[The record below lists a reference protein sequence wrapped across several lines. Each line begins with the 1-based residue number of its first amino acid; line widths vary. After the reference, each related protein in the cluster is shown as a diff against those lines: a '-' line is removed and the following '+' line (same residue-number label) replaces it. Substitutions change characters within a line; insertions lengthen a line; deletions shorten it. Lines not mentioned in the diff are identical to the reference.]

1 MGEHRKWSF
10 ALVVDEDASMRGA
23 IADYLT
29 DHSFVAQT
37 TSGQHGMA
45 CHLRGTE
52 PDLVVLGVAQ
62 QHHDELDPLIEIRSR
77 SNVPIIVTSRHE
89 RGELGAVAA
98 LELGAGDYLPRAANR
113 MSFAHFGLA
122 VSVAGFS
129 ASAFDVEAID
139 TVHAGSVVQIAGY
152 ELRFAGVA
160 RMPGPNYTA
169 DQASVEIRR
178 DGALVALVHPERRFF
193 PLQQQTTAMTAIRT
207 NFLSDLYGEE
217 AGNWTLRVYWKSPVP
232 WIWIGAM
239 FMAFGGMV
247 SLSDRRWRVGVGARA
262 RRMAPTLQPAA
273 GE

>member
-1 MGEHRKWSF
+1 MILAVGIGPLLSWKRGDLLG
-10 ALVVDEDASMRGA
+10 ALQRVWAAYAAAVVA
-23 IADYLT
+23 IL
-29 DHSFVAQT
+29 VAFYVT
-37 TSGQHGMA
+37 HGGPILAVLGFGLAAWTGMA
-45 CHLRGTE
+45 VLVEWADRIKLFRVGFADSLRR
-52 PDLVVLGVAQ
+52 AM
-62 QHHDELDPLIEIRSR
+62 H
-77 SNVPIIVTSRHE
+77 
-89 RGELGAVAA
+89 
-98 LELGAGDYLPRAANR
+98 LPRAAYG

-160 RMPGPNYTA
+160 RVPGPNYTA

-207 NFLSDLYGEE
+207 NFLSDLYVALGDGDE
-217 AGNWTLRVYWKSPVP
+217 AGNWTLRVYWKPLVP

-262 RRMAPTLQPAA
+262 RRMAPALQPAA